1 MSNYTSFIS
10 IIVFFGL
17 AIENLQAQTANP
29 NATELTK
36 TVFNN
41 LMKIQNHDKIIFG
54 QYYATW
60 QGVASDNDI
69 LDMTGKQPGVTEWHI
84 PFMKFSYDEKM
95 AQIQN
100 DFDNGVFTSFFWRMN
115 NPITDQPESDLSDGE
130 GNIINIETLLPGGVN
145 HHLYLKQLDKYVLI
159 NQDLPKVNGNPIPV
173 SFRFMP
179 EMSRGNSRW
188 YKLCTPEQYKTL
200 WVVAFNY
207 LNDRGC
213 NNLLWH
219 FNPNDT
225 DSATNDEF
233 GYLEYYPG
241 HDYVDI
247 CGRNVNTDDYQ
258 MGENS
263 LNSIKHAIEIAAE
276 ADKLVAISQ
285 MNSYKNNGDWDGN
298 GINEEE
304 NGEPTSL
311 QNYWTEVWYNR
322 IHTQE
327 QLLNKIAFSCAWK
340 NESANNFFLPFKGNE
355 HANDF
360 VTMCNTPEILL
371 ASDINLYDED
381 LFYMNYSD
389 DAIYFTTEE
398 NYVNGDI
405 ASQTPTIGSW
415 ETNSADGVSHFNIIQ
430 TTNAGALQIIA
441 ANETYRKARYSK
453 VIASNETSFSVSAKI
468 SFSRTL
474 GLDADKTKSIIGL
487 DFTDLN
493 SFSGGRISCS
503 LQRHKNNETYRLS
516 FGENTGSV
524 NTYEKTRYVAE
535 SLLGFGDNDADSDAL
550 RITMTVSKGNDATAW
565 SADIVLR
572 NITTGTEIV
581 RKAGISFDT
590 NDAFFND
597 NLYPLINTSDSENDK
612 KVYNLE
618 LDIFDVSPLSDS
630 SLSIHDT
637 RLTNLNKVLVFPN
650 PVNDV
655 LHVNGSAAIA
665 RIKIYSIN
673 GQLKLNV
680 TIPNESIDVS
690 HLAKGFYIAK
700 IIDENMTNI
709 KTIKFVKN

>member
-1 MSNYTSFIS
+1 MRNY
-10 IIVFFGL
+10 FGFVL
-17 AIENLQAQTANP
+17 AIVLIGLVVENLQSQPANP

-41 LMKIQNHDKIIFG
+41 LMKIQNHEKIIFG

-60 QGVASDNDI
+60 QGAASDNDI

-95 AQIQN
+95 VQIQN

-115 NPITDQPESDLSDGE
+115 NPITDQPESDLTDGE
-130 GNIINIETLLPGGVN
+130 GNVINITTLLPGGVN
-145 HHLYLKQLDKYVLI
+145 HHLFLEQLDKYVVI

-207 LNDRGC
+207 LKDRGC

-225 DSATNDEF
+225 DSATNEEF

-258 MGENS
+258 MGENAM
-263 LNSIKHAIEIAAE
+263 NSMKHAIEIAAD

-298 GINEEE
+298 GINEVE
-304 NGEPTSL
+304 NGEPASI
-311 QNYWTEVWYNR
+311 QNYWTQVWYNR
-322 IHTQE
+322 IHTQG

-340 NESANNFFLPFKGNE
+340 NESVNNFFLPFKESE

-371 ASDINLYDED
+371 ASDINLYSED
-381 LFYMNYSD
+381 LFYENYSE
-389 DAIYFTTEE
+389 DAIHFTPEE
-398 NYVNGDI
+398 NYINGDI

-415 ETNSADGVSHFNIIQ
+415 ETNSAVGVSNFNIIQ
-430 TTNAGALQIIA
+430 TSNNGALQIVA
-441 ANETYRKARYSK
+441 ATETYRKAKYSK
-453 VIASNETSFSVSAKI
+453 VVASSETSFTIAAKI

-474 GLDADKTKSIIGL
+474 GLDANKQKSIIGL

-493 SFSGGRISCS
+493 EFSGGRISCS

-516 FGENTGSV
+516 FGENTGSD
-524 NTYEKTRYVAE
+524 NTYEKTGYVAE
-535 SLLGFGDNDADSDAL
+535 SLLGFDYNDADSDDL
-550 RITMTVSKGNDATAW
+550 RMTMTINKGIDAAAW

-572 NITTGTEIV
+572 NITTGTEIA
-581 RKAGISFDT
+581 RKTGISFDT
-590 NDAFFND
+590 NDAFFTN
-597 NLYPLINTSDSENDK
+597 NLYPVINTSDSENDK
-612 KVYNLE
+612 KIYNLE
-618 LDIFDVSPLSDS
+618 LDVFDVSPLSDS
-630 SLSIHDT
+630 SLSIYNSRST
-637 RLTNLNKVLVFPN
+637 KPNVAIVFPN

-655 LHVNGSAAIA
+655 LHIKGLLAID
-665 RIKIYSIN
+665 RIEVYSIT
-673 GQLKLNV
+673 GQLQLN
-680 TIPNESIDVS
+680 TTMPNEPINVRN
-690 HLAKGFYIAK
+690 LPKGFYIMK
-700 IIDENMTNI
+700 IIDKGMTNI
-709 KTIKFVKN
+709 KTVKFIKN